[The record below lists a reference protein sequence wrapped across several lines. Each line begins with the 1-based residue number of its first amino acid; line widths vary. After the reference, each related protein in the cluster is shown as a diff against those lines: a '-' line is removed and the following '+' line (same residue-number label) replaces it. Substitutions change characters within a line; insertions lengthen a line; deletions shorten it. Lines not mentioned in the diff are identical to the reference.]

1 MSSIRIDCGLVVGP
15 SGCDDVVVDG
25 VVEDVG
31 DGKARG
37 TTCASSS
44 LRANDGLSQS
54 IRVPRLQRG
63 SEVVPSLL

>member
-44 LRANDGLSQS
+44 LRANDGLSQCT
-54 IRVPRLQRG
+54 VPRLRWKRG
-63 SEVVPSLL
+63 SPLSLL